1 MNHLAG
7 VEETWLVE
15 HCIGCRRAVFA
26 GALHFTWPTFLIPH
40 MIIYDGFQLADNASN
55 FVQVEL
61 AWQVYSRRQD
71 SQSALCA
78 QPDGTGVE
86 EKREWLA
93 QCKRAAAEK
102 AAQARNGG
110 T

>member
-1 MNHLAG
+1 MCGFLMNNLAG

-26 GALHFTWPTFLIPH
+26 GALHLTWPTFLIPH
-40 MIIYDGFQLADNASN
+40 MNIYDGFQ

-61 AWQVYSRRQD
+61 AWQVYSHRQD
-71 SQSALCA
+71 SQSTLCA
-78 QPDGTGVE
+78 QPDGAGAE